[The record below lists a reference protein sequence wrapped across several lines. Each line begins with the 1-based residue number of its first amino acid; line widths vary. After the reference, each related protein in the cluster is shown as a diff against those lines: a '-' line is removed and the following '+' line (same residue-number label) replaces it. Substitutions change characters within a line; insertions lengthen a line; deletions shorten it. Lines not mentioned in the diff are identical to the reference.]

1 VTGAYFA
8 IGLSFYSILG
18 IWARVGASPA
28 IHRNK
33 EKREPDRKRPIE
45 HKDMHPGDA
54 TLKEPSA
61 PHIEVSSGRYRAL
74 TEVMTVAGAA
84 PDLIESHRT
93 SLLTYP
99 DQ

>member
-1 VTGAYFA
+1 MRRGYFA
-8 IGLSFYSILG
+8 IDPSFSSTLN
-18 IWARVGASPA
+18 IWARVDARPA
-28 IHRNK
+28 IRVK
-33 EKREPDRKRPIE
+33 EKREPDRIRPIE

-61 PHIEVSSGRYRAL
+61 PHIEVSPGRYRAL

-99 DQ
+99 DR